1 MSQILKIG
9 SIGKAVQTLQ
19 VLLNAVGQVPQ
30 LEVDGHFGDK
40 TLQAVR
46 TYQALA
52 GLVVDGIAGIK
63 TLMALNKGST
73 SKLLKDADLV
83 RAAHDLGVPQS
94 SIRAVAQVESDGGG
108 YLDNGKA
115 KILFERHVMYKQLV
129 KNKGKAFADQQLELQ
144 PAFVNTKRGGYQ
156 GGVAEYTRLSL
167 AKNIDVDSAI
177 ESTSWGQFQVMG
189 FNWKTLGYKSAQEF
203 EQLMQA
209 SESNQFDAFV
219 RFIKADT
226 KLHKALKEENWEQ
239 FAAIYNGPA
248 YKDNNYD
255 FKLAAAKR
263 HFAQF
268 DEVPPAPKAAA

>member
-1 MSQILKIG
+1 MSQILKLG

-19 VLLNAVGQVPQ
+19 VLLNAVGHKP
-30 LEVDGHFGDK
+30 
-40 TLQAVR
+40 A
-46 TYQALA
+46 
-52 GLVVDGIAGIK
+52 LVVDGDFGEETKKAVMAFQKLVGLFVDGKVGNK
-63 TLMALNKGST
+63 TFSALNGGNVNR
-73 SKLLKDADLV
+73 LLKDADLI

-129 KNKGKAFADQQLELQ
+129 KNKGKAFADQQLDLQ

-156 GGVAEYTRLSL
+156 GGVAEYTRFSL
-167 AKNIDVDSAI
+167 AKNIDLDSAI

-189 FNWKTLGYKSAQEF
+189 YHWKTLGYKSAQDF

-209 SESNQFDAFV
+209 SESNQFDAFI
-219 RFIKADT
+219 RFIKADA
-226 KLHKALKEENWEQ
+226 KLHKALKDENWQQ